1 MNAHRHHGRGRLR
14 RPRTALGT
22 LAALLLAAA
31 CVPGTDGSGAAG
43 TGGAAVTAT
52 PDPGKAGKVTLT
64 VWDQQTRGGTNAEIE
79 RLNKEFEKK
88 YPNVTIKRVARSF
101 NDLKKTLKLALSGDN
116 PPDVVQANQGYAD
129 MVAFARAGML
139 TPLDSYAGLYS
150 WNTRFPQTLLNL
162 NRVAPDGKRFGT
174 GQLYGISQ
182 EGEYIGVYYNKKVLR
197 KADLEPPRTWQDL
210 TAALPKLKQAGELPV
225 QFGNLDKYPA
235 IHTFGV
241 LQGQAAGSAEPVRET
256 VFGRGGGFDTDATRT
271 AARTLA
277 DWAKKGYFPKGANG
291 KGYDDAAKQFADGKG
306 AFLITGTWQLADLR
320 KPMGDD
326 LGFMPPPPAAGT
338 QPVTTGGE
346 GLPWSITSKSDHPQV
361 AAAYLDFLTDAHAA
375 KVMTEEGVLPVVP
388 GKAAGKLDPDTPN
401 GQMVAGWEKLNAAD
415 GLVPYLD
422 YTTPTFYDTLSADLQ
437 GVLSGDLGPDEFA
450 ERTQKEYAEFRAQQR
465 TDGADDDG
473 EDGGDGGDTE

>member
-1 MNAHRHHGRGRLR
+1 MKAHRHHRRGQLR
-14 RPRTALGT
+14 RSCIALG
-22 LAALLLAAA
+22 ALLLAAA

-43 TGGAAVTAT
+43 SQGAAATAI

-64 VWDQQTRGGTNAEIE
+64 VWDQQTRGGANAQIE
-79 RLNKEFEKK
+79 RLNKEFEHK

-116 PPDVVQANQGYAD
+116 PPDVVQANQGYSD

-162 NRVAPDGKRFGT
+162 NRVSPDGKQFGT

-197 KADLEPPRTWQDL
+197 KAGVKPPQTWQDL
-210 TAALPKLKQAGELPV
+210 TGALPKLKKAGQLPI

-256 VFGRGGGFDTDATRT
+256 VFGRGGGFDTEATRE

-277 DWAKKGYFPKGANG
+277 DWADKGYFPKGANG

-320 KPMGDD
+320 EPMGDD
-326 LGFMPPPPAAGT
+326 LGFMPPPPAEGR

-346 GLPWSITSKSDHPQV
+346 GLPWSITSKSDHPEV
-361 AAAYLDFLTDAHAA
+361 AAAYLDFLTDAHAS

-388 GKAAGKLDPDTPN
+388 GKAAKQLDPEKAD
-401 GQMVAGWEKLNAAD
+401 GQMFAGWQELNAAD

-437 GVLSGDLGPDEFA
+437 GVLSGKLSPGDLA
-450 ERTQKEYAEFRAQQR
+450 ARMQKEYAEFRAQQR
-465 TDGADDDG
+465 ADG
-473 EDGGDGGDTE
+473 EDAK

>member
-1 MNAHRHHGRGRLR
+1 MNAHHRHHGRGRPR
-14 RPRTALGT
+14 RRAAALGA
-22 LAALLLAAA
+22 LGALLLAAA

-43 TGGAAVTAT
+43 PGGGAATAT
-52 PDPGKAGKVTLT
+52 PDPGRAGKVTLT
-64 VWDQQTRGGTNAEIE
+64 VWDQQTRGGPNAEVE
-79 RLNKEFEKK
+79 RLNGEFQRK
-88 YPNVTIKRVARSF
+88 YPNVTIKRVSRGF
-101 NDLKKTLKLALSGDN
+101 NDLRKTLKLALSGDR
-116 PPDVVQANQGYAD
+116 PPDVVQANQGYSD

-139 TPLDSYAGLYS
+139 VPLDSYAGLYS
-150 WNTRFPQTLLNL
+150 WNTRFPRTLLDL
-162 NRVAPDGKRFGT
+162 NRVSPDGKRFGT

-197 KADLEPPRTWQDL
+197 KAGVAPPRTWRDL
-210 TAALPKLKQAGELPV
+210 TRALPALKRAGQLPV

-277 DWAKKGYFPKGANG
+277 DWAERGYLPRGANG
-291 KGYDDAAKQFADGKG
+291 KGYDDAAKQFADGNG

-326 LGFMPPPPAAGT
+326 LGFMPPPPAAGR

-346 GLPWSITSKSDHPQV
+346 GLAWSITAKSRHPGV
-361 AAAYLDFLTDAHAA
+361 AAAYLDFLTGARAA
-375 KVMTEEGVLPVVP
+375 TVMTEEGVLPLVP
-388 GKAAGKLDPDTPN
+388 GKAAEHLDPRTAR
-401 GQMVAGWEKLNAAD
+401 GRMFAGWEQLNAAD

-422 YTTPTFYDTLSADLQ
+422 YATPGFYDTLSADLQ
-437 GVLSGDLGPDEFA
+437 EVLSGKLSPGGLA
-450 ERTQKEYAEFRAQQR
+450 ARMQKEYAEFRAGQR
-465 TDGADDDG
+465 TGGGGG
-473 EDGGDGGDTE
+473 E